1 MKPLARKQMPASH
14 PLLQVG
20 TYLPPPSP
28 ALPHLAGSPA
38 HPLSRELFHA
48 SLPCSPFKAPVG
60 PGLGTTQ
67 ASRLAAWAWCDLG
80 SAHQPLLSLP
90 VPPPSPAPQ
99 ALYTKGRAAH
109 LHLTH
114 QVCAVSPP
122 QCTPETGVVNAY

>member
-90 VPPPSPAPQ
+90 VPPPPPLRKRCTRREEQLICTSHIRCVLYPLLSVRRKQ
-99 ALYTKGRAAH
+99 AW
-109 LHLTH
+109 
-114 QVCAVSPP
+114 
-122 QCTPETGVVNAY
+122 